1 MYSRNRRHKP
11 SEKIGW
17 KDTEVYW
24 MFGDL
29 AIRTY
34 VETIERFKA
43 AFDSGE
49 EGQGMIEYGLLVAL
63 ISIVAIGVITAIGTG
78 LTGNFQSVKNAL

>member
-1 MYSRNRRHKP
+1 
-11 SEKIGW
+11 
-17 KDTEVYW
+17 

-43 AFDSGE
+43 AFSGGE